1 MTAQRRLLS
10 LVSAGALALVCTA
23 VGVAPAHAASN
34 ATVSISA
41 RRSGCDG

>member
-23 VGVAPAHAASN
+23 VGVAPARGQQRDG
-34 ATVSISA
+34 VDSA